1 MKPIGSQARMPPPIH
16 DENWMKMGL
25 AALISNDKRMSS
37 AWLAAWSTLLL
48 ATVFVYYP
56 GLSGPFLL
64 DDFGS
69 ISKLG
74 DLGGVT
80 DWMTF
85 KAFVFGG
92 HAGPTGRPLSL
103 LTFLIDANDWPA
115 DAWAFKRTN
124 LVIHLV
130 NGVLLGV
137 LVSKILSALNYSR
150 QDARWIALVSAGIW
164 LLHPFLVSTTLYVV
178 QRMAQLSTLFML
190 AGLLGHLY
198 GRSFIPCN
206 ARKAYAVM
214 TVSLGTFTFLSM
226 ISKEN
231 GILLPLLIGVLEIT
245 VFAARQDRSTVLDRN
260 WARVFIVVPSVVI
273 FLYLVRIALTQNFF
287 DIAPPRDFSLYERVL
302 TQPRILFDYLQNW
315 FLPKLYTVGIF
326 QDHYVKST
334 GFFSPLTTAISVL
347 LHVLILSVCL
357 LNRRR
362 WPLVAFA
369 ALFFY
374 ASHVLESSVIN
385 LELYFEHRNYM
396 PVAFLFV
403 PLVAMLRIR
412 AHRQVF
418 MAVALAGMLVLAGFT
433 RYSAS
438 VWADYSSMLEVAARK
453 APMSV
458 RAQAE
463 YATDLYNAERYDES
477 LLVVERAILN
487 IPDDAL
493 LRLSKTSILCKL
505 GLLSD
510 NELGHAAGV
519 ISTAAYDPRAIAIYT
534 TLASSVVNGEC
545 PQASLDAL
553 QLMFTNMLQVPGN
566 ADPGS
571 LRFSQIQ
578 YFIGYIDVFANR
590 PSHAIKAF
598 EASLGARPG
607 AGHAMMMAAVM
618 AGNEFHDEALYL
630 SGLALAQLELT
641 EQDDLT
647 TERVRESD
655 IRDFRAT
662 VEADKAAALA
672 SGRSD

>member
-1 MKPIGSQARMPPPIH
+1 MPPPIH
-16 DENWMKMGL
+16 DENRMKMGL
-25 AALISNDKRMSS
+25 AAYTSNDKRASS
-37 AWLAAWSTLLL
+37 AWLAAWLTVLL
-48 ATVFVYYP
+48 ATLFVYYP

-85 KAFVFGG
+85 KAFVLGG
-92 HAGPTGRPLSL
+92 HTGPTGRPLSL

-124 LVIHLV
+124 LVIHLL
-130 NGVLLGV
+130 NGVLLGA

-150 QDARWIALVSAGIW
+150 QDAHWIALVSAGIW

-190 AGLLGHLY
+190 AGFLGHLY
-198 GRSFIPCN
+198 GRSFISGN

-214 TVSLGTFTFLSM
+214 TLSLATFTFLSM

-245 VFAARQDRSTVLDRN
+245 ILAARQDRSTVLDRN
-260 WARVFIVVPSVVI
+260 WARVFIVVPSVII
-273 FLYLVRIALTQNFF
+273 FLYLLRIALTQNFF
-287 DIAPPRDFSLYERVL
+287 DITPPRDASIYERVL

-347 LHVLILSVCL
+347 LHVVILSACL

-369 ALFFY
+369 VLFFY

-396 PVAFLFV
+396 PVMFLFV
-403 PLVAMLRIR
+403 PLVAMLRMR
-412 AHRQVF
+412 THRHVF

-438 VWADYSSMLEVAARK
+438 VWADYSSMVEVAAQK
-453 APMSV
+453 APMSA
-458 RAQAE
+458 RAQGQ
-463 YATDLYNAERYDES
+463 YAADLYNAQRYEES
-477 LLVVERAILN
+477 LLVVERAIGN
-487 IPDDAL
+487 MPNDVL

-510 NELGHAAGV
+510 SDIAEAAVV
-519 ISTAAYDPRAIAIYT
+519 ISATPYDPRSVSIYMALT
-534 TLASSVVNGEC
+534 TSVVNGEC
-545 PQASLDAL
+545 RGVSLDAL
-553 QLMFTNMLQVPGN
+553 RLMFTNMLQVPEN

-607 AGHAMMMAAVM
+607 AGHAMMMAAIM
-618 AGNEFHDEALYL
+618 AGNDFHDEALHL
-630 SGLALAQLELT
+630 SDLALAHLEMT

-647 TERVRESD
+647 SERVRESD
-655 IRDFRAT
+655 IREFRAT
-662 VEADKAAALA
+662 VEADKAGALA